1 MRHPNDG
8 VPCDRGCSSTTL
20 WSFSVSQG
28 LHLHVSDQT
37 TASSSKALRKYDFRL
52 LTPSTGGT
60 FHRRGLAASGTSS
73 SVTQNSRS
81 LMACGRRCVLSL
93 RPERCGNKTEN
104 EKSKEAEESEGGKS
118 AADGMVDESRKAGE
132 ENKRAR
138 SCVAR
143 TRATV
148 MSDARPSTAP
158 AYTRAGRSDVNTLEE
173 TPGYS
178 MVWRHRDPPDCPSTG
193 NPVLHLYLPNYRID
207 PRLLL
212 SFMPQHC
219 KILDSDWSE
228 GFHGSSPDSSAD
240 SHTLLRDFS
249 MPRLSYLT
257 TVTRQL
263 VVFIFEVE
271 ATHGIVGT
279 PFTPLVLWGYLV
291 TSHLIVQHKSLQLH
305 AGCPAAL
312 EIMKETDE
320 SLDAEMDQ
328 KTGEIRIQPQEK
340 EGTADVLEDVMTT
353 ETGSEQ
359 KCNMEENDERRRS
372 SQNELDEKEMNKQ
385 GGVREESYDITQ
397 EPGEERSTE
406 HSGKSDDRNQCTA
419 DVFEERPKALD
430 VKLKS
435 KDRNSGQNRTRRPT
449 LPASA
454 LFIPG
459 TLART
464 RSSPSPCMPPPYYG
478 SSFGHSIRT
487 PHTPERHRA
496 KTHLTGSFS
505 FDKRAIKPVTQKPP
519 SWDRTGNRH
528 VFKTEPR
535 GITGPRP
542 KILSCERWGPLP
554 RKTKTTKTF
563 VWGPRGPQ
571 ESKSVCELHAR
582 TNRWR
587 GED

>member
-1 MRHPNDG
+1 MQHPNDG
-8 VPCDRGCSSTTL
+8 VPCDRGCSSTTS

-28 LHLHVSDQT
+28 LHLHVSDRT

-73 SVTQNSRS
+73 SVTQKGRS
-81 LMACGRRCVLSL
+81 LM
-93 RPERCGNKTEN
+93 
-104 EKSKEAEESEGGKS
+104 
-118 AADGMVDESRKAGE
+118 
-132 ENKRAR
+132 
-138 SCVAR
+138 
-143 TRATV
+143 
-148 MSDARPSTAP
+148 
-158 AYTRAGRSDVNTLEE
+158 E

-178 MVWRHRDPPDCPSTG
+178 VVWRHRDPADCPSTG
-193 NPVLHLYLPNYRID
+193 NPVLHLYLPDYRID
-207 PRLLL
+207 PR
-212 SFMPQHC
+212 
-219 KILDSDWSE
+219 
-228 GFHGSSPDSSAD
+228 
-240 SHTLLRDFS
+240 
-249 MPRLSYLT
+249 
-257 TVTRQL
+257 
-263 VVFIFEVE
+263 
-271 ATHGIVGT
+271 
-279 PFTPLVLWGYLV
+279 
-291 TSHLIVQHKSLQLH
+291 
-305 AGCPAAL
+305 
-312 EIMKETDE
+312 KETDE
-320 SLDAEMDQ
+320 ASDAETDQ
-328 KTGEIRIQPQEK
+328 KTGEIRSQPQEK
-340 EGTADVLEDVMTT
+340 EGAADVLEDVMTT

-359 KCNMEENDERRRS
+359 KCNVEENDERRRS
-372 SQNELDEKEMNKQ
+372 GQNELDEIEMNKR
-385 GGVREESYDITQ
+385 GGVREESPDDITQ
-397 EPGEERSTE
+397 EPGEKRSTE
-406 HSGKSDDRNQCTA
+406 HSGKSDDRNQCAA
-419 DVFEERPKALD
+419 DVFKERPKAPD

-435 KDRNSGQNRTRRPT
+435 KDRNSGQDRTRRPT

-459 TLART
+459 TLGRT
-464 RSSPSPCMPPPYYG
+464 RSSPSSCMLPPFYG

-496 KTHLTGSFS
+496 KTHLAGSFS
-505 FDKRAIKPVTQKPP
+505 FDKRAIKSVTQKPP
-519 SWDRTGNRH
+519 SWDSTGNRL

>member
-1 MRHPNDG
+1 MQHPNDG
-8 VPCDRGCSSTTL
+8 VPCDRGCSSTTS

-28 LHLHVSDQT
+28 LHLHVSDRT

-73 SVTQNSRS
+73 SVTQKGRS

-93 RPERCGNKTEN
+93 RPGRCGNKTEKQ
-104 EKSKEAEESEGGKS
+104 KSKEAEESEGGKS

-132 ENKRAR
+132 EKKRAR

-148 MSDARPSTAP
+148 TSDARPSTAP
-158 AYTRAGRSDVNTLEE
+158 AHTRAGRSDINSLEE

-178 MVWRHRDPPDCPSTG
+178 VVWRHRDPADCPSTG
-193 NPVLHLYLPNYRID
+193 NPVLHLYLPDYRID
-207 PRLLL
+207 PR
-212 SFMPQHC
+212 
-219 KILDSDWSE
+219 
-228 GFHGSSPDSSAD
+228 
-240 SHTLLRDFS
+240 
-249 MPRLSYLT
+249 
-257 TVTRQL
+257 
-263 VVFIFEVE
+263 
-271 ATHGIVGT
+271 
-279 PFTPLVLWGYLV
+279 
-291 TSHLIVQHKSLQLH
+291 
-305 AGCPAAL
+305 
-312 EIMKETDE
+312 KETDE
-320 SLDAEMDQ
+320 ASDAETDQ
-328 KTGEIRIQPQEK
+328 KTGEIRSQPQEK
-340 EGTADVLEDVMTT
+340 EGAADVLEDVMTT

-359 KCNMEENDERRRS
+359 KCNVEENDERRRS
-372 SQNELDEKEMNKQ
+372 GQNELDEIEMNKR
-385 GGVREESYDITQ
+385 GGVREESPDDITQ
-397 EPGEERSTE
+397 EPGEKRSTE
-406 HSGKSDDRNQCTA
+406 HSGKSDDRNQCAA
-419 DVFEERPKALD
+419 DVFKERPKAPD

-435 KDRNSGQNRTRRPT
+435 KDRNSGQDRTRRPT

-459 TLART
+459 TLGRT
-464 RSSPSPCMPPPYYG
+464 RSSPSSCMLPPFYG

-496 KTHLTGSFS
+496 KTHLAGSFS
-505 FDKRAIKPVTQKPP
+505 FDKRAIKSVTQKPP
-519 SWDRTGNRH
+519 SWDSTGNRL